1 MSDVN
6 PYRRLYEQ
14 HRDEA
19 PRIYGINAVNNHC
32 FPHFHSSIEL
42 VCVHS
47 GCLSALLDGESYDVH
62 AGQVLIVSGY
72 MVHSF
77 RTQKESA
84 ETILV
89 IPLFLIP
96 SLKKTL
102 RDNVFSSPVC
112 DTAGNESLRALLE
125 LIRTSWTTLSI
136 ETQIG
141 LGHALLGML
150 ISQVGLSPRCADSR
164 SMGVIKDVLIYLQ
177 DHYQS
182 SISMEDLA
190 KRFGYSKSRF
200 SHLFNETLGCPP
212 GTFVNALRC
221 QHAAR
226 AMLES
231 DQTLLEISP
240 GAWFE
245 CPRTFY
251 RAFKQYYGMT
261 PSQYARAH
269 SDNLSQTASKA
280 VNTP

>member
-42 VCVHS
+42 VCMHS

-102 RDNVFSSPVC
+102 RDNVFSL
-112 DTAGNESLRALLE
+112 TRLR
-125 LIRTSWTTLSI
+125 
-136 ETQIG
+136 
-141 LGHALLGML
+141 
-150 ISQVGLSPRCADSR
+150 
-164 SMGVIKDVLIYLQ
+164 
-177 DHYQS
+177 
-182 SISMEDLA
+182 
-190 KRFGYSKSRF
+190 
-200 SHLFNETLGCPP
+200 
-212 GTFVNALRC
+212 
-221 QHAAR
+221 
-226 AMLES
+226 
-231 DQTLLEISP
+231 
-240 GAWFE
+240 
-245 CPRTFY
+245 
-251 RAFKQYYGMT
+251 YGR
-261 PSQYARAH
+261 Q
-269 SDNLSQTASKA
+269 
-280 VNTP
+280 